1 MIIRKPH
8 FYIFIIILCSSFVFP
23 LSTFTANTKT
33 LDDLEDMEKSC
44 VSIKIDSNESIEFS
58 VLIAESN
65 KDRRQGLMH
74 IEFLEENQGMLF
86 VFNPPRRVS
95 MWMRN
100 TPMPLDIL
108 FINRNGKIINIE
120 ENTTPYSTKA
130 LSSGGTI
137 YWVLEIN
144 GGLAKKMGI
153 KAGDLVVLDSTKGR
167 GEE

>member
-1 MIIRKPH
+1 MITRKPY
-8 FYIFIIILCSSFVFP
+8 FYIFIIILCSSFVLP
-23 LSTFTANTKT
+23 LSTFTANART
-33 LDDLEDMEKSC
+33 LDDLEDLEKAS
-44 VSIKIDSNESIEFS
+44 VSIKLNSNESIEFS

-74 IEFLEENQGMLF
+74 IEFMEENQGMLF

-100 TPMPLDIL
+100 TPMSLDIL
-108 FINRNGKIINIE
+108 FIDRNGKVINME

-137 YWVLEIN
+137 RWVLEIN
-144 GGLAKKMGI
+144 SGLAKTKGI
-153 KAGDLVVLDSTKGR
+153 KTGDLVILESTKGR

>member
-1 MIIRKPH
+1 MITRKPH
-8 FYIFIIILCSSFVFP
+8 FYIFIIILCSSFIFV
-23 LSTFTANTKT
+23 LSIFTANART
-33 LDDLEDMEKSC
+33 LDDLEDLEKGS
-44 VSIKIDSNESIEFS
+44 VSIKLNSNESIEFS

-74 IEFLEENQGMLF
+74 IEFMEENQGMLF

-100 TPMPLDIL
+100 TPMSLDIL
-108 FINRNGKIINIE
+108 FIDRNGKVINME

-137 YWVLEIN
+137 RWVLEIN
-144 GGLAKKMGI
+144 SGLAKTKGI
-153 KAGDLVVLDSTKGR
+153 KTGDLVILESTKGR

>member
-1 MIIRKPH
+1 MITRKPH
-8 FYIFIIILCSSFVFP
+8 FYILIIILCCSFVFP
-23 LSTFTANTKT
+23 LSTFTANART
-33 LDDLEDMEKSC
+33 LDDLEDLEKGT
-44 VSIKIDSNESIEFS
+44 VSIKLNSNESIEFS

-74 IEFLEENQGMLF
+74 IEFMEENQGMLF

-100 TPMPLDIL
+100 TPMSLDIL
-108 FINRNGKIINIE
+108 FINRNGEVINME

-137 YWVLEIN
+137 RWVLEIN

-153 KAGDLVVLDSTKGR
+153 KTGDLVLLDSTKGR
-167 GEE
+167 DEE

>member
-1 MIIRKPH
+1 MITRKPY
-8 FYIFIIILCSSFVFP
+8 FYIFTIILCSSFVFP

-74 IEFLEENQGMLF
+74 IDFMEENQGMLF

-167 GEE
+167 DEE

>member
-1 MIIRKPH
+1 MITRKPH

-23 LSTFTANTKT
+23 LSTFTANART
-33 LDDLEDMEKSC
+33 LDDLEDLEQAS
-44 VSIKIDSNESIEFS
+44 VSIKLNSNESVEFS

-74 IEFLEENQGMLF
+74 IEFMEENQGMLF
-86 VFNPPRRVS
+86 IFNPPRRVS

-108 FINRNGKIINIE
+108 FINRNGEVINME

-130 LSSGGTI
+130 LSSVGTI

-167 GEE
+167 DEE

>member
-1 MIIRKPH
+1 
-8 FYIFIIILCSSFVFP
+8 
-23 LSTFTANTKT
+23 
-33 LDDLEDMEKSC
+33 MEKSC

-74 IEFLEENQGMLF
+74 IDFMEENQGMLF

-167 GEE
+167 DEE

>member
-74 IEFLEENQGMLF
+74 IDFMEENQGMLF

-167 GEE
+167 DEE

>member
-1 MIIRKPH
+1 MITRKPH

-23 LSTFTANTKT
+23 LSTYTANTKT
-33 LDDLEDMEKSC
+33 LDDLENLEKSS
-44 VSIKIDSNESIEFS
+44 VSITLDSNESIEFS

-74 IEFLEENQGMLF
+74 IEFMEENQGMLF
-86 VFNPPRRVS
+86 IFNPPRRVS

-144 GGLAKKMGI
+144 GGLSKKMGI
-153 KAGDLVVLDSTKGR
+153 KTGDLVVLDSTKGHD
-167 GEE
+167 EE

>member
-1 MIIRKPH
+1 MITRKPH

-23 LSTFTANTKT
+23 LSIYTANART
-33 LDDLEDMEKSC
+33 LDDLEDLEKGF
-44 VSIKIDSNESIEFS
+44 VSIKLDSNESIEFS

-74 IEFLEENQGMLF
+74 IEFMEENQGMLF
-86 VFNPPRRVS
+86 IFNPPRRVS

-144 GGLAKKMGI
+144 GGLSKKMGI
-153 KAGDLVVLDSTKGR
+153 KTGDLVVLDSTKGR
-167 GEE
+167 DEE

>member
-1 MIIRKPH
+1 MITRKPH
-8 FYIFIIILCSSFVFP
+8 FYIFIIILCSSFVFA
-23 LSTFTANTKT
+23 LSTYTADTRT
-33 LDDLEDMEKSC
+33 LDDLEDLEKGS
-44 VSIKIDSNESIEFS
+44 VSIKLNSNESIEFS

-74 IEFLEENQGMLF
+74 IEFMEENQGMLF

-100 TPMPLDIL
+100 TPMSLDIL
-108 FINRNGKIINIE
+108 FIDRNGKVINME

-137 YWVLEIN
+137 RWVLEIN
-144 GGLAKKMGI
+144 GGLVKKMGI
-153 KAGDLVVLDSTKGR
+153 KTGDHVLLDSTKGR

>member
-1 MIIRKPH
+1 MITRKPH

-23 LSTFTANTKT
+23 LSTYTANART
-33 LDDLEDMEKSC
+33 LDDLEDLEKGF
-44 VSIKIDSNESIEFS
+44 VSIKLDSNESIEFS

-74 IEFLEENQGMLF
+74 IEFMEENQGMLF

-100 TPMPLDIL
+100 TPMSLDIL
-108 FINRNGKIINIE
+108 FIDRNGKVINME

-137 YWVLEIN
+137 RWVLEIN
-144 GGLAKKMGI
+144 GGLAKTKGI
-153 KAGDLVVLDSTKGR
+153 KTGDLVLLDSTKGR

>member
-1 MIIRKPH
+1 MITRKPH
-8 FYIFIIILCSSFVFP
+8 FYIFIIILFSSFVFS
-23 LSTFTANTKT
+23 LSTFTADART
-33 LDDLEDMEKSC
+33 LDDLEDLEKAS
-44 VSIKIDSNESIEFS
+44 VSIKLNSNESLEFS

-74 IEFLEENQGMLF
+74 IEFMEENQGMLF

-100 TPMPLDIL
+100 TPMSLDIL
-108 FINRNGKIINIE
+108 FIDRNGKVINME

-137 YWVLEIN
+137 RWVLEIN

-153 KAGDLVVLDSTKGR
+153 KTGDLVLLDSTKGH

>member
-1 MIIRKPH
+1 MITRKPY

-23 LSTFTANTKT
+23 LSTFTADART
-33 LDDLEDMEKSC
+33 LDDLEDLEKGS
-44 VSIKIDSNESIEFS
+44 VSIKLNSNESIEFS

-74 IEFLEENQGMLF
+74 IEFMEENQGMLF

-100 TPMPLDIL
+100 TPMSLDIL
-108 FINRNGKIINIE
+108 FIDRNGKVINME

-137 YWVLEIN
+137 RWVLEIN
-144 GGLAKKMGI
+144 SGLAKTKGI
-153 KAGDLVVLDSTKGR
+153 KTGDLVLLDSTKGR

>member
-1 MIIRKPH
+1 MITRKPY

-23 LSTFTANTKT
+23 LSTFTANART
-33 LDDLEDMEKSC
+33 LDDLEYLEKAS
-44 VSIKIDSNESIEFS
+44 VSIKLNSNESIEFS

-74 IEFLEENQGMLF
+74 IEFMEENQGMLF

-100 TPMPLDIL
+100 TPMSLDIL
-108 FINRNGKIINIE
+108 FIDRNGKVINME

-137 YWVLEIN
+137 RWVLEIN
-144 GGLAKKMGI
+144 GGLAKTKGI
-153 KAGDLVVLDSTKGR
+153 KTGDLVLLDATKGR

>member
-1 MIIRKPH
+1 MITRKPH
-8 FYIFIIILCSSFVFP
+8 FYIFIIILCSSFIFA
-23 LSTFTANTKT
+23 LSTYTADART
-33 LDDLEDMEKSC
+33 LDDLEDLEKGS
-44 VSIKIDSNESIEFS
+44 VSIKLNSNESIEFS

-74 IEFLEENQGMLF
+74 IEFMEENQGMLF

-100 TPMPLDIL
+100 TPMSLDIL
-108 FINRNGKIINIE
+108 FIDRNGKVINME

-137 YWVLEIN
+137 RWVLEIN

-153 KAGDLVVLDSTKGR
+153 KTGDLVLLDSTKGR

>member
-1 MIIRKPH
+1 MITRKPH
-8 FYIFIIILCSSFVFP
+8 FYIFIIILCSSFVFS
-23 LSTFTANTKT
+23 LSTYRADART
-33 LDDLEDMEKSC
+33 LDDLEDLEKGS
-44 VSIKIDSNESIEFS
+44 VSIKLNSNESIEFS

-74 IEFLEENQGMLF
+74 IEFMEKNQGMLF

-95 MWMRN
+95 MWMKN
-100 TPMPLDIL
+100 TPMSLDIL
-108 FINRNGKIINIE
+108 FINRNGEVINME

-137 YWVLEIN
+137 RWVLEIN

-153 KAGDLVVLDSTKGR
+153 KTGDLVLLDSTKGR

>member
-1 MIIRKPH
+1 MITRKPH
-8 FYIFIIILCSSFVFP
+8 FYIFIIILCSSFVFA
-23 LSTFTANTKT
+23 LSTFTANTRT
-33 LDDLEDMEKSC
+33 LDELEDLEKGS
-44 VSIKIDSNESIEFS
+44 VSIKLNSNESIEFS

-74 IEFLEENQGMLF
+74 IEFMEENQGMLF

-100 TPMPLDIL
+100 TPMSLDIL
-108 FINRNGKIINIE
+108 FIDRNGKVISME

-137 YWVLEIN
+137 RWVLEIN
-144 GGLAKKMGI
+144 SGLAKTKGI
-153 KAGDLVVLDSTKGR
+153 KTGDLVILESTKGR

>member
-1 MIIRKPH
+1 MITRKPH
-8 FYIFIIILCSSFVFP
+8 FYIFIIILCSSFVFA
-23 LSTFTANTKT
+23 LSTFTANART
-33 LDDLEDMEKSC
+33 LDDLEDLEKGS
-44 VSIKIDSNESIEFS
+44 VSIKLNSNESIEFS

-74 IEFLEENQGMLF
+74 IEFMEENQGMLF
-86 VFNPPRRVS
+86 LFNPPRRVS

-100 TPMPLDIL
+100 TPMSLDIL
-108 FINRNGKIINIE
+108 FINRNGEVINME

-137 YWVLEIN
+137 RWVLEIN

-153 KAGDLVVLDSTKGR
+153 KTGDLVLLESTKGP

>member
-1 MIIRKPH
+1 MITRKPH
-8 FYIFIIILCSSFVFP
+8 FYIFFIILCSSFVFP

-33 LDDLEDMEKSC
+33 LDDLEDLEKGS
-44 VSIKIDSNESIEFS
+44 VSIKLNSNESIEFS

-74 IEFLEENQGMLF
+74 IDFMEENQGMLF

-167 GEE
+167 DEE

>member
-33 LDDLEDMEKSC
+33 LDDLEDLEKSC

-74 IEFLEENQGMLF
+74 IDFMEENQGMLF

-130 LSSGGTI
+130 LSSGGSI

-167 GEE
+167 DEE

>member
-1 MIIRKPH
+1 MITRKPH
-8 FYIFIIILCSSFVFP
+8 FYIFIIILCCSFVFP
-23 LSTFTANTKT
+23 LSTFTANARK
-33 LDDLEDMEKSC
+33 LDDLEDLEKGS
-44 VSIKIDSNESIEFS
+44 VSIKLNSNESIEFS

-74 IEFLEENQGMLF
+74 IEFMEENQGMLF

-100 TPMPLDIL
+100 TPMSLDIL
-108 FINRNGKIINIE
+108 FIDRNGKVINME

-137 YWVLEIN
+137 RWVLEIN
-144 GGLAKKMGI
+144 SGLAKTKGI
-153 KAGDLVVLDSTKGR
+153 KTGDLVILESTKGR

>member
-1 MIIRKPH
+1 MITRKPH
-8 FYIFIIILCSSFVFP
+8 FYILIIILCSSFVFP
-23 LSTFTANTKT
+23 LSTFTANART
-33 LDDLEDMEKSC
+33 LDDLEDLEKGS
-44 VSIKIDSNESIEFS
+44 VSIKLNSNESIEFS

-74 IEFLEENQGMLF
+74 IEFMEENQGMLF

-100 TPMPLDIL
+100 TPMSLDIL
-108 FINRNGKIINIE
+108 FIDRNGKVINME

-137 YWVLEIN
+137 RWVLEIN
-144 GGLAKKMGI
+144 CCLAKTKGI
-153 KAGDLVVLDSTKGR
+153 KTGDLVLLDSTKGR

>member
-1 MIIRKPH
+1 MITRKPH

-23 LSTFTANTKT
+23 LSTFTANART
-33 LDDLEDMEKSC
+33 LDDLEDLEKGS
-44 VSIKIDSNESIEFS
+44 VSIKLNSNESIEFS

-74 IEFLEENQGMLF
+74 IEFMEENQGMLF

-100 TPMPLDIL
+100 TPMSLDIL
-108 FINRNGKIINIE
+108 FIDRNGKVINME

-137 YWVLEIN
+137 RWVLEIN
-144 GGLAKKMGI
+144 GGLAKTKGI
-153 KAGDLVVLDSTKGR
+153 NTGDLVLLDSTKVR

>member
-1 MIIRKPH
+1 MITRKPH
-8 FYIFIIILCSSFVFP
+8 FYIFIIILCSSFIFV
-23 LSTFTANTKT
+23 LSIFTANART
-33 LDDLEDMEKSC
+33 LDDLEDLEKGS
-44 VSIKIDSNESIEFS
+44 VSIKLNSNESIEFS

-74 IEFLEENQGMLF
+74 IEFMEENQGMLF

-100 TPMPLDIL
+100 TPMSLDIL
-108 FINRNGKIINIE
+108 FIDRNGKVINME

-137 YWVLEIN
+137 RWVLEIN
-144 GGLAKKMGI
+144 SGLAKTKGI
-153 KAGDLVVLDSTKGR
+153 KTGDLVLLDSTKGR

>member
-1 MIIRKPH
+1 MITRKPY

-23 LSTFTANTKT
+23 LSTFTANART
-33 LDDLEDMEKSC
+33 LDDLEDLEKGT
-44 VSIKIDSNESIEFS
+44 VSIKLNSNESIEFG

-74 IEFLEENQGMLF
+74 IEFMEENQGMLF

-100 TPMPLDIL
+100 TPMSLDIL
-108 FINRNGKIINIE
+108 FIDRNGKVINME

-137 YWVLEIN
+137 RWVLEIN
-144 GGLAKKMGI
+144 SGLAKTKGI
-153 KAGDLVVLDSTKGR
+153 KTGDLVLLDSTKGH

>member
-1 MIIRKPH
+1 MITRKPH

-23 LSTFTANTKT
+23 LSTFTANART
-33 LDDLEDMEKSC
+33 LDDLEDLEKSF
-44 VSIKIDSNESIEFS
+44 VSIKLDSNERIEFS

-74 IEFLEENQGMLF
+74 IEFMKENQGMLF

-100 TPMPLDIL
+100 TPMSLDIL
-108 FINRNGKIINIE
+108 FINRNGEVINME

-137 YWVLEIN
+137 RWVLEIN

-153 KAGDLVVLDSTKGR
+153 KTGDLVLLDSTMGR

>member
-1 MIIRKPH
+1 MITRKPY

-23 LSTFTANTKT
+23 LSTFTADART
-33 LDDLEDMEKSC
+33 LDDLEDLEKAS
-44 VSIKIDSNESIEFS
+44 VSIKLNSNESIEFS

-74 IEFLEENQGMLF
+74 IEFMEENQGMLF

-100 TPMPLDIL
+100 TPMSLDIL
-108 FINRNGKIINIE
+108 FIDRNGKVINME

-137 YWVLEIN
+137 HWVLEIN
-144 GGLAKKMGI
+144 GGLAKTKGI
-153 KAGDLVVLDSTKGR
+153 KTGDLVLLDSTKGR

>member
-1 MIIRKPH
+1 MITRKPH

-23 LSTFTANTKT
+23 LSTFTANART
-33 LDDLEDMEKSC
+33 LDDLEDLEKGS
-44 VSIKIDSNESIEFS
+44 VSIKLNSNESIEFS

-74 IEFLEENQGMLF
+74 IEFMEESQGMLF

-100 TPMPLDIL
+100 TPMSLDIL
-108 FINRNGKIINIE
+108 FIDRNGKVINME

-137 YWVLEIN
+137 HWVLEIN
-144 GGLAKKMGI
+144 GGLVKTKGI
-153 KAGDLVVLDSTKGR
+153 KTGDLVLLDSTKGR

>member
-33 LDDLEDMEKSC
+33 LDDLEDLEKSC

-74 IEFLEENQGMLF
+74 IDFMEENQGMLF

-167 GEE
+167 DEE

>member
-1 MIIRKPH
+1 MITRKPH
-8 FYIFIIILCSSFVFP
+8 FYIFIIILCSSFVFA
-23 LSTFTANTKT
+23 LSTYKADARI
-33 LDDLEDMEKSC
+33 LDDLEDLEKGS
-44 VSIKIDSNESIEFS
+44 VSIKLNSNESIEFS

-74 IEFLEENQGMLF
+74 IEFMEENQGMLF

-100 TPMPLDIL
+100 TPMSLDIL
-108 FINRNGKIINIE
+108 FIDRNGKVINME

-137 YWVLEIN
+137 RWVLEIN
-144 GGLAKKMGI
+144 GGLAKTKGI
-153 KAGDLVVLDSTKGR
+153 KTGDLVLLDSTKGR

>member
-1 MIIRKPH
+1 MITRKPH
-8 FYIFIIILCSSFVFP
+8 FYILIIILCSSFVFP
-23 LSTFTANTKT
+23 LSTFTANART
-33 LDDLEDMEKSC
+33 LDDLEDLEKGS
-44 VSIKIDSNESIEFS
+44 VSIKLKSNESIEFS

-74 IEFLEENQGMLF
+74 IEFMEENQGMLF

-100 TPMPLDIL
+100 TPMSLDIL
-108 FINRNGKIINIE
+108 FIDRNGKVINME

-137 YWVLEIN
+137 HWVLEIN
-144 GGLAKKMGI
+144 GGLAKTKGI
-153 KAGDLVVLDSTKGR
+153 NTGDLVLLDSTKGR

>member
-1 MIIRKPH
+1 MITRKPH
-8 FYIFIIILCSSFVFP
+8 FYIFIIILSYSFVFP
-23 LSTFTANTKT
+23 LSTFTANART
-33 LDDLEDMEKSC
+33 LDDLEDLEKGS
-44 VSIKIDSNESIEFS
+44 VSIKLNSNESIEFS

-74 IEFLEENQGMLF
+74 IEFMEENQGMLF

-100 TPMPLDIL
+100 TPMSLDIL
-108 FINRNGKIINIE
+108 FIDRNGKVINME

-137 YWVLEIN
+137 RWVLEIN
-144 GGLAKKMGI
+144 GGLAKKMGVNT
-153 KAGDLVVLDSTKGR
+153 GDLVLLDTTRGR
-167 GEE
+167 DEE

>member
-1 MIIRKPH
+1 MITRKPH
-8 FYIFIIILCSSFVFP
+8 FYILIIILCCSFVFP
-23 LSTFTANTKT
+23 LSTFTANART
-33 LDDLEDMEKSC
+33 LDDLEDLEKGT
-44 VSIKIDSNESIEFS
+44 VSIKLNSNESIEFS

-74 IEFLEENQGMLF
+74 IEFMEENQGMLF

-100 TPMPLDIL
+100 TPMSLDIL
-108 FINRNGKIINIE
+108 FIDRNGKVINME
-120 ENTTPYSTKA
+120 ENTMPYSTKA

-137 YWVLEIN
+137 RWVLEIN
-144 GGLAKKMGI
+144 DGLAKTKGI
-153 KAGDLVVLDSTKGR
+153 KTGDLVLLDSTKGH

>member
-1 MIIRKPH
+1 MITRKPY

-23 LSTFTANTKT
+23 LSTSTADART
-33 LDDLEDMEKSC
+33 LDDLEDLEKAS
-44 VSIKIDSNESIEFS
+44 VSIKLNSNESIEFS

-74 IEFLEENQGMLF
+74 IEFMEENQGMLF

-100 TPMPLDIL
+100 TPMSLDIL
-108 FINRNGKIINIE
+108 FIDRNGKVINME

-137 YWVLEIN
+137 RWVLEIN

-153 KAGDLVVLDSTKGR
+153 KTSDLVLLDSTKGR

>member
-1 MIIRKPH
+1 MITTKPH
-8 FYIFIIILCSSFVFP
+8 FNRFLIILFSCFFFS
-23 LSTFTANTKT
+23 LSITEANAKT
-33 LDDLEDMEKSC
+33 LDDLQNFKEDS
-44 VSIKIDSNESIEFS
+44 VSIKLDSNESIEFKI
-58 VLIAESN
+58 LIAESN

-74 IEFLEENQGMLF
+74 IEFMEENQGMLF

-100 TPMPLDIL
+100 TPMSLDIL
-108 FINRNGKIINIE
+108 FIDRNGKVINME

-137 YWVLEIN
+137 RWVLEIN
-144 GGLAKKMGI
+144 GGLAKTKGI
-153 KAGDLVVLDSTKGR
+153 KTGDLVLLDSTKGR